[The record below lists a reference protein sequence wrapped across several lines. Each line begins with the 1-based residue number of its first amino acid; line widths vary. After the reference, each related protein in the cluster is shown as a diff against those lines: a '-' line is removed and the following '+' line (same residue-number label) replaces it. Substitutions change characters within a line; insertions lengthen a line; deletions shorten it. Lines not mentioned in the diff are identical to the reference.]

1 MGGIKVAQ
9 GISIPPP
16 TPSTSPEAEGWAA
29 QAERLRHEG
38 DYEAAEKLYRQLAEH
53 QEATLG
59 GGDART
65 QQSQYSTA
73 VLCEQVGD
81 FAEAERLY
89 RVVQAA
95 QEATVGGEHEA
106 TLRTRMGLINVLAEA
121 GRGGEAEALCRELE
135 LTQTRL
141 LGAAH
146 RDTLRSRLN
155 LALLLADRGEL
166 EPAERLCRGVEAA
179 QAAAL
184 GAEDLDTLLTR
195 YNRSQLLYEVGAP
208 AAGRQRTR
216 AIVHP
221 RIANSRPAGRA
232 VIEPTLPGRG
242 GACCGRRQR
251 GAGRG
256 ARDAASPAASGQ
268 PAAVGAGPD
277 RDPQR

>member
-1 MGGIKVAQ
+1 ML
-9 GISIPPP
+9 
-16 TPSTSPEAEGWAA
+16 A
-29 QAERLRHEG
+29 QAQT
-38 DYEAAEKLYRQLAEH
+38 RQL
-53 QEATLG
+53 G
-59 GGDART
+59 P
-65 QQSQYSTA
+65 
-73 VLCEQVGD
+73 
-81 FAEAERLY
+81 
-89 RVVQAA
+89 
-95 QEATVGGEHEA
+95 
-106 TLRTRMGLINVLAEA
+106 
-121 GRGGEAEALCRELE
+121 
-135 LTQTRL
+135 
-141 LGAAH
+141 AH

-208 AAGRQRTR
+208 AGRQRTR

-268 PAAVGAGPD
+268 PAAVGADPD